1 MLQQLRDRILY
12 RQKKVITVNFE
23 ALIDLCI
30 EKKASVFING
40 MEERGRIIKKE
51 EDFIKFE
58 IINKTEKQ
66 EDTTKETVNIP
77 ICQIFSLSRGAL
89 PCNTL
94 SAVKQ

>member
-1 MLQQLRDRILY
+1 M
-12 RQKKVITVNFE
+12 NFE
-23 ALIDLCI
+23 ELIDLYI
-30 EKKASVFING
+30 EKKTEVFING

-58 IINKTEKQ
+58 VTNKAQKQ
-66 EDTTKETVNIP
+66 ENTTKETINIP

-94 SAVKQ
+94 SVVKE